1 MNRSSLGLYLVTDSR
16 FCAGRDLVEV
26 VVEAVRGGVT
36 IVQLREKEADTR
48 RFVGLGRRMKAALVP
63 YGVPLIINDRVDV
76 ALACG
81 ADGVHLGMSDMAVAD
96 ARRLLGPD
104 AVIGLSVESL
114 GQLEAWKDNGDV
126 DYFGVSPVFSTP
138 TKTDTAPPFGLEG
151 LRRAAAMTSRPLV
164 AIGGINVG
172 NAAEVVAAGAD
183 GLAVVSAVM
192 GAENP
197 RGAAERLKGF
207 LK

>member
-1 MNRSSLGLYLVTDSR
+1 MYLVTDSR

-36 IVQLREKEADTR
+36 IVQLREKEADTC

-197 RGAAERLKGF
+197 RAAAERLKGF